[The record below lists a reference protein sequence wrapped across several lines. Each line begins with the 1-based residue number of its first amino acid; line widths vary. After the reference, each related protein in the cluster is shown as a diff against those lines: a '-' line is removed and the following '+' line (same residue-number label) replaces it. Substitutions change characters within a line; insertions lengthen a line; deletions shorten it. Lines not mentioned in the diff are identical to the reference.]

1 LANEAHSMYNSETAY
16 PDLIIELH
24 DGRSIR
30 VHKAIL
36 FQANS
41 YFERIWDDV
50 GVIGVSIGDSLHV
63 ADFVCPP
70 VANRV
75 PRTRTARLS
84 ENST

>member
-1 LANEAHSMYNSETAY
+1 MYNNEAAY
-16 PDLIIELH
+16 ADLTLELH

-36 FQANS
+36 SQAKR
-41 YFERIWDDV
+41 YVDRICDDV
-50 GVIGVSIGDSLHV
+50 GVIGVGIGDSVYVVTSL
-63 ADFVCPP
+63 CLP
-70 VANRV
+70 VANRA